1 MEQILSCMF
10 GQIVLFFYTFA
21 QKRSGTVKP
30 LYHSASEFEGTIKI
44 LETTYKFLRC
54 KISVI
59 CLCGQYRKKGI
70 LIQELKR
77 DERILL

>member
-1 MEQILSCMF
+1 M
-10 GQIVLFFYTFA
+10 
-21 QKRSGTVKP
+21 VKP

-70 LIQELKR
+70 FNTRVE
-77 DERILL
+77 ER

>member
-1 MEQILSCMF
+1 M
-10 GQIVLFFYTFA
+10 
-21 QKRSGTVKP
+21 VKP
-30 LYHSASEFEGTIKI
+30 RYHSAPEFEGTIKI
-44 LETTYKFLRC
+44 LETTYKFLHC

-70 LIQELKR
+70 LTEELKR

>member
-1 MEQILSCMF
+1 MFVKLSY
-10 GQIVLFFYTFA
+10 FFIPLHK
-21 QKRSGTVKP
+21 KRSGTVKP

-70 LIQELKR
+70 FNTRVE
-77 DERILL
+77 ER